1 MSTKENK
8 ALAKERRAKDRQK
21 KEMIRKIRIAVLVL
35 IAVVII
41 GVLTYISVVEYKESK
56 EAAESTTSTETT
68 DTTDTEDST
77 ESEDAEDSTLNTTA
91 GTVVEEGDTV
101 NIDYT
106 GYLDGEAFSG
116 GSTNGAGADLELGS
130 GTYIDGFEEQVEGHS
145 VGETFD
151 INVTF
156 PDDYSATD
164 LAGKEVTF
172 NITINGVYE

>member
-1 MSTKENK
+1 M
-8 ALAKERRAKDRQK
+8 
-21 KEMIRKIRIAVLVL
+21 
-35 IAVVII
+35 
-41 GVLTYISVVEYKESK
+41 
-56 EAAESTTSTETT
+56 
-68 DTTDTEDST
+68 
-77 ESEDAEDSTLNTTA
+77 NTTA